1 MRMTLEEALSCPKGM
16 SFDEYCK
23 SLAKLK
29 RDQKRL
35 YNLTIKRDE
44 LEDALDVLEDEAGS
58 ERWKRKKDEL
68 EKVKAQIEKL
78 RSKMTGQE

>member
-1 MRMTLEEALSCPKGM
+1 MTNIRMTMEEALSCPKGM
-16 SFDEYCK
+16 SFEEYAK

-29 RDQKRL
+29 RDQKKLAKLIDQR
-35 YNLTIKRDE
+35 YE

-78 RSKMTGQE
+78 WNQM

>member
-23 SLAKLK
+23 SLAKYK
-29 RDQKRL
+29 RDRKRL

-58 ERWKRKKDEL
+58 ERWKRKKAEL
-68 EKVKAQIEKL
+68 EETNRKIEKL
-78 RSKMTGQE
+78 WEKM

>member
-1 MRMTLEEALSCPKGM
+1 MKMTLEEALSCPKGM
-16 SFDEYCK
+16 SFEEYCK

-29 RDQKRL
+29 RDKKRL

-78 RSKMTGQE
+78 WSKM

>member
-1 MRMTLEEALSCPKGM
+1 MKMTIDEALSCPKDM
-16 SFDEYCK
+16 SFEEYSK

-29 RDQKRL
+29 RQQKKLSKLIDQR
-35 YNLTIKRDE
+35 YD

-78 RSKMTGQE
+78 WSKM